1 MVLMGTAEHN
11 PPGAPEGNA
20 GWALVPFLG
29 TVLIF
34 STRQLFV
41 GRGLA
46 GQSLIASLL
55 GQVPSVFLLS
65 PPKDRNSFTFYQ
77 EGAGKGIRIAIGF
90 DTAKRE
96 NQCNTDLPHSVS
108 NLSPRGSGCYWL
120 LGLAVGVGGGVGAG
134 QFTVMDF

>member
-20 GWALVPFLG
+20 GWVLVPFLG

-46 GQSLIASLL
+46 GQSLIASPTMASAKRIFIISSQRPKQLH
-55 GQVPSVFLLS
+55 LLS
-65 PPKDRNSFTFYQ
+65 GRSGQGNPNYHWIRYRET
-77 EGAGKGIRIAIGF
+77 GKSM
-90 DTAKRE
+90 
-96 NQCNTDLPHSVS
+96 QH
-108 NLSPRGSGCYWL
+108 
-120 LGLAVGVGGGVGAG
+120 
-134 QFTVMDF
+134 